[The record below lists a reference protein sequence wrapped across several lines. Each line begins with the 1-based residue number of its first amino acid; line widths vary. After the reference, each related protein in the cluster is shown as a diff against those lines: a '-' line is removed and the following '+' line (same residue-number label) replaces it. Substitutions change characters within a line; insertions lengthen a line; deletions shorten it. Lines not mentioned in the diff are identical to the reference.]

1 MQRLGGDLSCVFV
14 WRIKALLAVS
24 LMAEKKFEEAVDL
37 LEKVVEMQE

>member
-24 LMAEKKFEEAVDL
+24 LMAENKYNEAVDL
-37 LEKVVEMQE
+37 LEEVITMQ